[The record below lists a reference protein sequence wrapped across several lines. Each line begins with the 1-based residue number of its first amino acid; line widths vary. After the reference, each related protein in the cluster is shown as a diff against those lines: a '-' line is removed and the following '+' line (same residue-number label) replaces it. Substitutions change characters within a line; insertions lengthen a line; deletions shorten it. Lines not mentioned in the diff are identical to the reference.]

1 MLEVFVCLFVLNK
14 PQLYTQYLDDQK
26 LPQRLEQQNK
36 ANHCGQWLLWLTTPF
51 PSSSPSTPTPKPHTL
66 HPSPQDNILHCTCNA
81 HATLY
86 SSILTHRLPEG
97 SRRVETL
104 IMNVAFTNKEPRT
117 RPESAF
123 SATSS
128 RGFVRNVPPV
138 SQYLV
143 FLTSMW
149 GDHRIFLSVDEAEEC
164 LDIHRK
170 LWGFGLRCSG
180 CRTELLSSCVL
191 PVPSSA
197 SAWISFLYPFF
208 IRSLQV

>member
-1 MLEVFVCLFVLNK
+1 MASVA
-14 PQLYTQYLDDQK
+14 DHA
-26 LPQRLEQQNK
+26 LPQQQPQHSHTKTSHTSPEPRRLALPFAM
-36 ANHCGQWLLWLTTPF
+36 ANVL
-51 PSSSPSTPTPKPHTL
+51 
-66 HPSPQDNILHCTCNA
+66 QDNILHCTCNA